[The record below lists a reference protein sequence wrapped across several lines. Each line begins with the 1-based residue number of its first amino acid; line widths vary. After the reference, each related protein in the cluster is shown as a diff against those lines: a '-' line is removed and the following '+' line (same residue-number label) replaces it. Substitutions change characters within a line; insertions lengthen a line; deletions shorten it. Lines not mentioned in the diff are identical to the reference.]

1 MDPAFIFVIS
11 DHLCRTKPKEAD
23 RISQTMLDKLSDMS
37 IPSDIITSVR
47 SEMTRDPAAFTQV
60 VKVFEIHTTSS
71 VDWTY
76 LKIFSSTMTDY
87 IS

>member
-1 MDPAFIFVIS
+1 MISNMFKWILPLSSSSVITFAAPS
-11 DHLCRTKPKEAD
+11 PK
-23 RISQTMLDKLSDMS
+23 KL
-37 IPSDIITSVR
+37 SDIITSVR
-47 SEMTRDPAAFTQV
+47 SEMTRDLAAFTQV
-60 VKVFEIHTTSS
+60 VKVFETHTTSS